1 MFKQLKNIETA
12 FQYIRYFTF
21 VLIIACTGIVCFSI
35 YTFDQRLEKAEDRVL
50 ILLNGK
56 VIQAV
61 ASSRKENIPVEAK
74 DHIKTF
80 HEYFFNL
87 SPDDKAIE
95 ITIGKALYLADGTAK
110 KQYDD
115 LQESGYYANII
126 SGNVSQKVIL
136 DSIQLNT
143 DHSPYYFRFF
153 GKQQL
158 IRPTSTVLRTL
169 ITEGYLRDVDK
180 SGNNPHGFLLEKW
193 RILDNRDIRQES
205 R

>member
-21 VLIIACTGIVCFSI
+21 VIIIACTCIVCFSI
-35 YTFDQRLEKAEDRVL
+35 YTFDKRIEKAEDRVL

-56 VIQAV
+56 VIPAI
-61 ASSRKENIPVEAK
+61 ASSRKENIPVEAR

-80 HEYFFNL
+80 HEDFFNL
-87 SPDDKAIE
+87 SPDDKGIE
-95 ITIGKALYLADGTAK
+95 LSIGKALYLADASAK

-115 LQESGYYANII
+115 LRESGYYSNLI
-126 SGNVSQKVIL
+126 SGNVSQELIL

-143 DHSPYYFRFF
+143 DKSPYYFRFF
-153 GKQQL
+153 GKQKL
-158 IRPTSTVLRTL
+158 IRPTSTAVRTL
-169 ITEGYLRDVDK
+169 ITEGYLRDVNK
-180 SGNNPHGFLLEKW
+180 SGNNPHGFLIEKW
-193 RILDNRDIRQES
+193 LILDNRNIQQEN

>member
-1 MFKQLKNIETA
+1 MFNQLKNINTA

-21 VLIIACTGIVCFSI
+21 ILILACTCIVCYTV
-35 YTFDQRLEKAEDRVL
+35 YTFDHRLEEAEDKTL

-61 ASSRKENIPVEAK
+61 ASSRKENIQVEAK

-80 HEYFFNL
+80 HEHFFNL

-95 ITIGKALYLADGTAK
+95 ATMLMALYLADASAK

-115 LQESGYYANII
+115 LREGGYYSNII
-126 SGNVSQKVIL
+126 SGNVSQELII

-143 DHSPYYFRFF
+143 DQSPYYFRFF
-153 GKQQL
+153 GKQKL
-158 IRPTSTVLRTL
+158 VRPSSTILRAL
-169 ITEGYLRDVDK
+169 VTEGYLRNVLR
-180 SGNNPHGFLLEKW
+180 STNNPHGFLIEKW
-193 RILDNRDIRQES
+193 RVLNNRDIQQNNR
-205 R
+205 